1 MSNSISWYEEDFTA
15 FLLSLNLPAYR
26 KDMIIIDVIKSEQ
39 EQFKSH
45 FKEMIERD
53 KHRGFSKRF
62 YNSLDELLPK
72 VEYVFQSLIDILG
85 FYDSADLA
93 SAQNLFDKV
102 MSSLR
107 PYLFIQD
114 IFWPYHPTTFYRVR
128 VSPKEKL
135 KEPKDLFHI
144 PYKKRHLVSNERYS
158 LAGHPCLYLASQ
170 LYIAWQECGYPYNYY
185 CSEFQYQSAIDSE
198 DDWKFITFLS
208 PQDFASRFFVATNHS
223 EDIYLKLAQSYILS
237 YPLLFA
243 CSVVNL
249 NGNSAFKQEYVIPQM
264 LTQWVYRNYDGA
276 DGIKGIKYFSCYD
289 ADDLYKYNGFN
300 VVMPAKNIDYRRGL
314 SKDLIGKFKAS
325 KPKLLYTQLEEDKI
339 ALIKQYKQDLLGIRR
354 DTFRE
359 ASDCLLELYVL
370 TDLLDKAIRNIDRSD
385 VSFVLSAVRC
395 VARDGKSLLE
405 HHAKEHYL
413 DSIIA
418 AGRSSHK
425 DSVQIEEKI
434 DVFRK
439 VYNRFQSEVLYVA
452 NEFDTITMRV
462 PHHDN
467 SEFTTV

>member
-1 MSNSISWYEEDFTA
+1 M
-15 FLLSLNLPAYR
+15 
-26 KDMIIIDVIKSEQ
+26 
-39 EQFKSH
+39 
-45 FKEMIERD
+45 
-53 KHRGFSKRF
+53 
-62 YNSLDELLPK
+62 
-72 VEYVFQSLIDILG
+72 
-85 FYDSADLA
+85 
-93 SAQNLFDKV
+93 
-102 MSSLR
+102 
-107 PYLFIQD
+107 
-114 IFWPYHPTTFYRVR
+114 
-128 VSPKEKL
+128 
-135 KEPKDLFHI
+135 
-144 PYKKRHLVSNERYS
+144 
-158 LAGHPCLYLASQ
+158 
-170 LYIAWQECGYPYNYY
+170 
-185 CSEFQYQSAIDSE
+185 
-198 DDWKFITFLS
+198 
-208 PQDFASRFFVATNHS
+208 FA
-223 EDIYLKLAQSYILS
+223 
-237 YPLLFA
+237 
-243 CSVVNL
+243 
-249 NGNSAFKQEYVIPQM
+249 
-264 LTQWVYRNYDGA
+264 
-276 DGIKGIKYFSCYD
+276 
-289 ADDLYKYNGFN
+289 
-300 VVMPAKNIDYRRGL
+300 